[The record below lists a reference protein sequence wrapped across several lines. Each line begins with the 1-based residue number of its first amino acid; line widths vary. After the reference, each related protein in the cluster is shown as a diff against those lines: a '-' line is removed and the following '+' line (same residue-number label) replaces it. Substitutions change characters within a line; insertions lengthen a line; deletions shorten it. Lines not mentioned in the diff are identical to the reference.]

1 MFNRIKEFLDGLPD
15 SVTGKPHTSAYRF
28 WQDTQ
33 LSRSTAYRLYNDGSY
48 IPTGDVL
55 DKICSKYKIKPGLI
69 LDWEPDDEPQTAIAR
84 QEKLEKPEANK
95 KPNIGSYSKGQQ
107 RTRSFLTIMSEV
119 PESA

>member
-15 SVTGKPHTSAYRF
+15 SVTGKPYTSAYRF

-69 LDWEPDDEPQTAIAR
+69 LDWEPDEEPQTAIAG
-84 QEKLEKPEANK
+84 QEELEESEPGKE
-95 KPNIGSYSKGQQ
+95 PNISSHSKGHQ
-107 RTRSFLTIMSEV
+107 RTRSFLTVIPEV